1 MNEIIFHI
9 YQPSNIT
16 KNSIKLDSNLNNTT
30 LKDYFNNNIVHIFD
44 NYNKEEDKH
53 KNNINNIGK
62 QNIEENI
69 GEQNIGEQNIGEQN
83 IGEQN
88 IEENIEEQ
96 NIEEQNIEENIR
108 EQNIKKNNDIYKNYY
123 FLDNFTILPYDTLL
137 KSITNEIIIMDKNLF
152 QKKNDSNPIIDKNNS
167 TNEIVDPK
175 ILKYISLLNKYPE
188 LLSFIYL
195 LDDKIEFE
203 SILLFFYKLN
213 NNKRI
218 LNIIKNNQSEL
229 IEMVQYNS
237 NILDTYL
244 KSFNSVI
251 SSSSFPTSSSY
262 FSSNFTNL
270 LTSFTS
276 IINQNTTSLVIADIE
291 NIFPDV
297 PQENI
302 EELINVFYNQPLII

>member
-53 KNNINNIGK
+53 KNNINNI
-62 QNIEENI
+62 EE
-69 GEQNIGEQNIGEQN
+69 EN

-88 IEENIEEQ
+88 IEENIGEQ
-96 NIEEQNIEENIR
+96 DIENIR
-108 EQNIKKNNDIYKNYY
+108 EQNIKKDNDIYKNYY

-152 QKKNDSNPIIDKNNS
+152 QKKNNSNPLIDKNNS
-167 TNEIVDPK
+167 TNQIVDSK

-203 SILLFFYKLN
+203 SILMFFYKLN

-251 SSSSFPTSSSY
+251 SSSSFSTSSSY

>member
-1 MNEIIFHI
+1 M
-9 YQPSNIT
+9 Y
-16 KNSIKLDSNLNNTT
+16 
-30 LKDYFNNNIVHIFD
+30 
-44 NYNKEEDKH
+44 
-53 KNNINNIGK
+53 
-62 QNIEENI
+62 
-69 GEQNIGEQNIGEQN
+69 
-83 IGEQN
+83 
-88 IEENIEEQ
+88 
-96 NIEEQNIEENIR
+96 
-108 EQNIKKNNDIYKNYY
+108 
-123 FLDNFTILPYDTLL
+123 
-137 KSITNEIIIMDKNLF
+137 KNLF
-152 QKKNDSNPIIDKNNS
+152 QKKNNPNPLIDKNNS
-167 TNEIVDPK
+167 TNEIVDQK

-203 SILLFFYKLN
+203 SILMFFYKLN

-244 KSFNSVI
+244 KSFNSII
-251 SSSSFPTSSSY
+251 SSSTYSTSSSY

-270 LTSFTS
+270 LNSFTS

>member
-69 GEQNIGEQNIGEQN
+69 GEQNKGK
-83 IGEQN
+83 QN
-88 IEENIEEQ
+88 IEE

-152 QKKNDSNPIIDKNNS
+152 QKKNDSNTIIDKNNS
-167 TNEIVDPK
+167 TNEIIDPK

>member
-16 KNSIKLDSNLNNTT
+16 KNSIKLDAKLNNTT
-30 LKDYFNNNIVHIFD
+30 LKDYFNNNILHIFD
-44 NYNKEEDKH
+44 NCN
-53 KNNINNIGK
+53 K
-62 QNIEENI
+62 QNIEYEDINTIEHTENI
-69 GEQNIGEQNIGEQN
+69 HKD
-83 IGEQN
+83 N
-88 IEENIEEQ
+88 IEGSDNIDELENL
-96 NIEEQNIEENIR
+96 
-108 EQNIKKNNDIYKNYY
+108 KKNSNSHKNYY

-137 KSITNEIIIMDKNLF
+137 KSITNEIIIMEKNLF
-152 QKKNDSNPIIDKNNS
+152 QKKTDSNPIIDKNTS

-203 SILLFFYKLN
+203 SILTFFYKLN

-237 NILDTYL
+237 NILDTYI
-244 KSFNSVI
+244 KSFNSII
-251 SSSSFPTSSSY
+251 SSSSTTSSY
-262 FSSNFTNL
+262 FSTNFSNL

>member
-16 KNSIKLDSNLNNTT
+16 KNSIKLDSKLNNIT
-30 LKDYFNNNIVHIFD
+30 LKDYFINNIVHIFD
-44 NYNKEEDKH
+44 NYNKEDKQ
-53 KNNINNIGK
+53 KNNIK
-62 QNIEENI
+62 NIEEKNI
-69 GEQNIGEQNIGEQN
+69 EKENIEKENIEEEN
-83 IGEQN
+83 IEEDN
-88 IEENIEEQ
+88 IEENIEKE
-96 NIEEQNIEENIR
+96 NIEEE
-108 EQNIKKNNDIYKNYY
+108 NIKKDNDIYKNYY
-123 FLDNFTILPYDTLL
+123 FLDNFKILPYDTLL
-137 KSITNEIIIMDKNLF
+137 KSITNEIIIMNKNHF

-167 TNEIVDPK
+167 TNEIPDQK

-203 SILLFFYKLN
+203 SILMFFYKLN

-251 SSSSFPTSSSY
+251 SSSSYSTSPSY

>member
-30 LKDYFNNNIVHIFD
+30 LKDYFNNNILHIFD
-44 NYNKEEDKH
+44 NCN
-53 KNNINNIGK
+53 K
-62 QNIEENI
+62 QNIEYEDISEGEDIIEHTENI
-69 GEQNIGEQNIGEQN
+69 NKD
-83 IGEQN
+83 N
-88 IEENIEEQ
+88 IEGSDNIDELENL
-96 NIEEQNIEENIR
+96 
-108 EQNIKKNNDIYKNYY
+108 KKNCNSHKNYY

-137 KSITNEIIIMDKNLF
+137 KSITNEIIIMEKNLF
-152 QKKNDSNPIIDKNNS
+152 QKKTDSNPIIDKNNS